1 MNIEIKERPLKNG
14 NRSLYLEYYETGFRK
29 REKLSLYLLPDD
41 APKAK
46 SLNRKTL
53 DKAREIR
60 AERILNPPTFQK
72 EEEEKETE
80 CDPRRETMTWLAWCD
95 EYVQWS
101 RECGNCKKMMQHKEL
116 VRKRIAAYLK
126 RTDQTDILLKDVG
139 KDEVCGLFDY
149 MRNKYRN
156 KRQIKT
162 GGGKLAA
169 YTLLLFEETVK
180 AMFNK
185 AIRDEL
191 ITFNP
196 VHCLSKQE
204 RFHAPDKHREYLTP
218 DELTRFLAVETESEN
233 ERAVQLAFGLS
244 SMTGLRL
251 GDMQHLTWG
260 DIKDMDGIP
269 TISII
274 QRKTKRQVVIP
285 LNDMAQSLLPE
296 RKDDNPDSLVFHLVK
311 KSDNISKYVRRIKDK
326 AGIEKDL
333 TYHCS
338 RHTTATLAIT
348 AGADISA
355 VKDVLGHGSIKST
368 EVYAKV
374 ALEKKIEAV
383 SLFNGVFG

>member
-80 CDPRRETMTWLAWCD
+80 CDPRRETMTWLTWCD

-162 GGGKLAA
+162 GGGKLAD

-185 AIRDEL
+185 AVRDEQ

-218 DELTRFLAVETESEN
+218 DELSRFLAVETESEN

-269 TISII
+269 TINII

-285 LNDMAQSLLPE
+285 LNEMALSLLPE
-296 RKDDNPDSLVFHLVK
+296 RKEGSPDSLVFNLVK